1 MKSNQK
7 ETYTYKQ
14 TCFISIVWDTMN
26 GVNADQ
32 PSMGDK
38 HVIGVSKAI
47 ATGQG
52 TVGQFL
58 FAGLIPGEGEAI
70 DG

>member
-1 MKSNQK
+1 M
-7 ETYTYKQ
+7 
-14 TCFISIVWDTMN
+14 
-26 GVNADQ
+26 NADQ